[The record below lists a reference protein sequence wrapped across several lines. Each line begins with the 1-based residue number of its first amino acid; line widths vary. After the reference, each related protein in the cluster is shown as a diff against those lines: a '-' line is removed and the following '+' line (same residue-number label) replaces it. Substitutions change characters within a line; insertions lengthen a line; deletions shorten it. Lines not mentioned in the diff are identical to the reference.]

1 MPPHETLLRPD
12 RPFAIYYALIDQLR
26 PQCRLHT
33 PSHHRFCTSESDA
46 GWITLVIS
54 PSVSSSFMNAGL
66 ITFVFLQN
74 AAERAHLTASCSFAI
89 IVSLLFLVN
98 YKGLTAELESS
109 TQTAQL
115 DVDAS
120 WKDAR
125 KIPETL
131 FGVFF
136 EVRSCWLFDVQEHR
150 SKNIFQE
157 LLQTCVFWLHGKISL
172 SSEVLQNF
180 FNP

>member
-1 MPPHETLLRPD
+1 
-12 RPFAIYYALIDQLR
+12 
-26 PQCRLHT
+26 
-33 PSHHRFCTSESDA
+33 
-46 GWITLVIS
+46 
-54 PSVSSSFMNAGL
+54 MNAGL

-74 AAERAHLTASCSFAI
+74 AAERAHLTSSCSFAI

-136 EVRSCWLFDVQEHR
+136 EVRSC
-150 SKNIFQE
+150 
-157 LLQTCVFWLHGKISL
+157 
-172 SSEVLQNF
+172 
-180 FNP
+180 